1 MSHGPGAGSVDGLPV
16 AFAPPNSVTGNIR
29 TMTMQAEHDESWRK
43 ELRAARR
50 ALKVTIPE
58 VARAASLSIETVR
71 GYENGRRTPTREH
84 LIHVLQAINLPFME
98 SNAILN
104 AAGFAA
110 LRTRFPEDDFPEYFF
125 VRGELDAAVE
135 RVPWPEFVAGDLL
148 EVVAANRAAEAIWG
162 IDFQHEKRTRTR
174 AQLNLL
180 SVASDHHFADRVG
193 NWDEI
198 VEFMASLY
206 KGVPSGETLDRPS
219 TFFNDVLA
227 EFAKGTRRSW
237 RRWGTSGRRPSRC
250 RRRCGS
256 GTGSTGS
263 TRSSGRCGSSASSA
277 RAASRTH
284 SRSTTGT
291 RSMRRRGGCWSR

>member
-1 MSHGPGAGSVDGLPV
+1 M
-16 AFAPPNSVTGNIR
+16 R
-29 TMTMQAEHDESWRK
+29 AEHDESWRK

-227 EFAKGTRRSW
+227 EFAKGDPAFLASLGHIWSAAKPVPPKVRQWYRIDWIDPEFGTMRFLGIISTCSEPDALAFNDWHPFDAETW
-237 RRWGTSGRRPSRC
+237 RVLEQVK
-250 RRRCGS
+250 
-256 GTGSTGS
+256 
-263 TRSSGRCGSSASSA
+263 A
-277 RAASRTH
+277 RAAAEKGNGRLTAE
-284 SRSTTGT
+284 T
-291 RSMRRRGGCWSR
+291 